1 MICKKC
7 GQEIPNDSG
16 FCSNC
21 GTAVS
26 QEEAFNQPS
35 PSDGSLNA
43 QAPRKKGKRRMKLIA
58 VLAIAVIL
66 LAGIGTLAY
75 NAQPSLYRMFKG
87 EKQHFSMLLDKMQD
101 KYSSQEL
108 YSFKDDAKAKITH
121 SLSYDFK
128 QLQELGLPM
137 DGSLENTK
145 IALDQIIRID
155 GKKEI
160 FQVEQETSLFGAS
173 FPQIS
178 AVMSSGDFGLYI
190 DGLTKSYISLNSL
203 INMALEQNQSQ
214 SQSQTGQPEIILSAA
229 QLEQLGAMLEK
240 YKDTFIEITFDSD
253 NVKFQSGNDDLGFN
267 AYCYEITLTPD
278 VIFDIVQSII
288 TDFNNDGQLKLM
300 ICQIIGGS
308 EAQVLLEQL
317 NASLEE
323 FIQELNGDKD
333 ALIKELEAE
342 LDEIVI
348 ELWSDGKNNPLG
360 AAVSINAPKDSANQD
375 IEFTILNY
383 EHGKEALSLIK
394 LESAGVVLLEFKD
407 EAVLSGSR
415 REGSLALK
423 VSGIK
428 IIDGDYDI
436 NSFSVRGIELYEG
449 EASINAEFP
458 VEGES
463 FQFKLDMEMQKQGNG
478 MSMELSPTVKN
489 MGVSLSLGDISS
501 EITVEALDKDLEGE
515 NIVEITPD
523 NYTEVLTPEEFSAK
537 IQEFAQ
543 ALQSIVGGSV
553 STEEAFP
560 LI

>member
-43 QAPRKKGKRRMKLIA
+43 QAPRKKGKRRIKLIA

-214 SQSQTGQPEIILSAA
+214 SQTGQPEIILSAA

-240 YKDTFIEITFDSD
+240 YKDTFIETTFDSD

-333 ALIKELEAE
+333 ILIKELEAE
-342 LDEIVI
+342 LDEIII

-360 AAVSINAPKDSANQD
+360 AAVSINAPKDSTNQD

>member
-7 GQEIPNDSG
+7 GQEIPHDSG

-43 QAPRKKGKRRMKLIA
+43 QAPRKKGKRRIKLIA

-108 YSFKDDAKAKITH
+108 YSFKDDTKAKITH

-203 INMALEQNQSQ
+203 INMALEQNQ

-333 ALIKELEAE
+333 VLIKELEAE
-342 LDEIVI
+342 LDEIII

-360 AAVSINAPKDSANQD
+360 AAVSINAPKDSTNQD

-501 EITVEALDKDLEGE
+501 EITVEALDKDLEEE

>member
-43 QAPRKKGKRRMKLIA
+43 QAPRKKGKRRIKLIA

-145 IALDQIIRID
+145 ITLDQIIRID

-214 SQSQTGQPEIILSAA
+214 SQTGQPEIILSAA

-240 YKDTFIEITFDSD
+240 YKDTFIETTFNSD

-288 TDFNNDGQLKLM
+288 TEFNNDGQLKLM

-407 EAVLSGSR
+407 EAVLNGSR
-415 REGSLALK
+415 REGSLTLK

-489 MGVSLSLGDISS
+489 MGVSLSLGDVSS
-501 EITVEALDKDLEGE
+501 EITVEALDKDLEEE

>member
-43 QAPRKKGKRRMKLIA
+43 QAPRKKGKRRIKLIA

-214 SQSQTGQPEIILSAA
+214 SQTGQPEIILSAA

-288 TDFNNDGQLKLM
+288 TEFNNDGQLKLM

>member
-43 QAPRKKGKRRMKLIA
+43 QAPRKKGKRRIKLIA

-214 SQSQTGQPEIILSAA
+214 SQTGQPEIILSAA

-240 YKDTFIEITFDSD
+240 YKDTFIETTFDSD

-333 ALIKELEAE
+333 ILIKELEAE
-342 LDEIVI
+342 LDEIII

>member
-145 IALDQIIRID
+145 ITLDQIIRID

-214 SQSQTGQPEIILSAA
+214 SQTGQPEIILSAA

-240 YKDTFIEITFDSD
+240 YKDTFIETTFNSD

-288 TDFNNDGQLKLM
+288 TEFNNDGQLKLM

-333 ALIKELEAE
+333 VLIKELEAE

-407 EAVLSGSR
+407 EAVLNGSR
-415 REGSLALK
+415 REGSLTLK

>member
-43 QAPRKKGKRRMKLIA
+43 QAPRKKGKRRIKLIA

-214 SQSQTGQPEIILSAA
+214 SQTGQPEIILSAA

-240 YKDTFIEITFDSD
+240 YKDTFIETTFDSD

>member
-145 IALDQIIRID
+145 ITLDQIIRID

-214 SQSQTGQPEIILSAA
+214 SQTGQPEIILSAA

-240 YKDTFIEITFDSD
+240 YKDTFIETTFNSD

-288 TDFNNDGQLKLM
+288 TEFNNDGQLKLM

-407 EAVLSGSR
+407 EAVLNGSR
-415 REGSLALK
+415 REGSLTLK

>member
-43 QAPRKKGKRRMKLIA
+43 QAPRKKGKRRIKLIA

-190 DGLTKSYISLNSL
+190 DGLTKSYISLNSF
-203 INMALEQNQSQ
+203 INMALEQNQ

-308 EAQVLLEQL
+308 EAQVLLKQL

>member
-43 QAPRKKGKRRMKLIA
+43 QAPRKKGKRRIKLIA

-108 YSFKDDAKAKITH
+108 YSFKDDTKAKITH

-214 SQSQTGQPEIILSAA
+214 SQTGQPEIILSAA

-288 TDFNNDGQLKLM
+288 TEFNNDGQLKLM

-360 AAVSINAPKDSANQD
+360 AAVSINAPKDSASQD
-375 IEFTILNY
+375 VQFTILNY
-383 EHGKEALSLIK
+383 EHGKDALSLIRVK
-394 LESAGVVLLEFKD
+394 AAGTVLLEFKD
-407 EAVLSGSR
+407 EAVISGSR
-415 REGSLALK
+415 REGSLTLK
-423 VSGIK
+423 VSGAK

-436 NSFSVRGIELYEG
+436 NSFSIRGIKLYEG
-449 EASINAEFP
+449 EASVNVELP

-501 EITVEALDKDLEGE
+501 EITVEALDKDLEEE

>member
-214 SQSQTGQPEIILSAA
+214 SQTGQPEIILSAA

-288 TDFNNDGQLKLM
+288 TEFNNDGQLKLM

-436 NSFSVRGIELYEG
+436 NSFSIRGIELYEG

>member
-214 SQSQTGQPEIILSAA
+214 SQTGQPEIILSAA

-308 EAQVLLEQL
+308 EAQVLLKQL

-501 EITVEALDKDLEGE
+501 EITVEALDKDLEEE

>member
-43 QAPRKKGKRRMKLIA
+43 QAPRKKGKRRIKLIA

-108 YSFKDDAKAKITH
+108 YSFKDNAKAKITH

-214 SQSQTGQPEIILSAA
+214 SQTGQPEIILSAA

-240 YKDTFIEITFDSD
+240 YKDTFIETTFDSD

-288 TDFNNDGQLKLM
+288 TEFNNDGQLKLM

-333 ALIKELEAE
+333 VLIKELEAE

-407 EAVLSGSR
+407 EAVLNGSR
-415 REGSLALK
+415 REGSLTLK

>member
-214 SQSQTGQPEIILSAA
+214 SQTGQPEIILSAA

-308 EAQVLLEQL
+308 EAQVLLKQL

-449 EASINAEFP
+449 EASVNVELP
-458 VEGES
+458 VEGEA
-463 FQFKLDMEMQKQGNG
+463 FQFKMDMEMQKQGNG
-478 MSMELSPTVKN
+478 MSMELTPTVKN

-501 EITVEALDKDLEGE
+501 EITVEALDKALEAE
-515 NIVEITPD
+515 NIVDITPE

>member
-43 QAPRKKGKRRMKLIA
+43 QAPRKKGKRRIKLIA

-214 SQSQTGQPEIILSAA
+214 SQTGQPEIILSAA

-333 ALIKELEAE
+333 ILIKELEAE
-342 LDEIVI
+342 LDEIII

>member
-43 QAPRKKGKRRMKLIA
+43 QAPRKKGKRRIKLIA

-145 IALDQIIRID
+145 ITLDQIIRID

-214 SQSQTGQPEIILSAA
+214 SQTGQPEIILSAA

-240 YKDTFIEITFDSD
+240 YKDTFIETTFNSD

-288 TDFNNDGQLKLM
+288 TEFNNDGQLKLM

-333 ALIKELEAE
+333 VLIKELEAE

-407 EAVLSGSR
+407 EAVLNGSR
-415 REGSLALK
+415 REGSLTLK

>member
-214 SQSQTGQPEIILSAA
+214 SQTGQPEIILSAA

-240 YKDTFIEITFDSD
+240 YKDTFIETTFDSD

-333 ALIKELEAE
+333 VLIKELEAE
-342 LDEIVI
+342 LDEIII

>member
-43 QAPRKKGKRRMKLIA
+43 QAPRKKGKRRIKLIA

-214 SQSQTGQPEIILSAA
+214 SQTGQPEIILSAA

-308 EAQVLLEQL
+308 EAQVLLKQL

-449 EASINAEFP
+449 EASVNVELP
-458 VEGES
+458 VEGEA
-463 FQFKLDMEMQKQGNG
+463 FQFKMDMEMQKQGNG
-478 MSMELSPTVKN
+478 MSMELTPTVKN

-501 EITVEALDKDLEGE
+501 EITVEALDKALEAE
-515 NIVEITPD
+515 NIVDITPE

>member
-43 QAPRKKGKRRMKLIA
+43 QAPRKKGKRRIKLIA

-214 SQSQTGQPEIILSAA
+214 SQTGQPEIILSAA

-240 YKDTFIEITFDSD
+240 YKDTFIETTFDSD

-323 FIQELNGDKD
+323 FIQELNGDKYV
-333 ALIKELEAE
+333 LIKELEAE
-342 LDEIVI
+342 LDEIII

>member
-43 QAPRKKGKRRMKLIA
+43 QAPRKKGKRRIKLIA

-214 SQSQTGQPEIILSAA
+214 SQTGQPEIILSAA

-240 YKDTFIEITFDSD
+240 YKDTFIETTFDSD

-288 TDFNNDGQLKLM
+288 TEFNNDGQLKLM

-360 AAVSINAPKDSANQD
+360 AAVSINAPKDSASQD
-375 IEFTILNY
+375 VQFTILNY
-383 EHGKEALSLIK
+383 EHGKDALSLIRVK
-394 LESAGVVLLEFKD
+394 AAGTVLLEFKD
-407 EAVLSGSR
+407 EAVISGSR
-415 REGSLALK
+415 REGSLTLK
-423 VSGIK
+423 VSGAK

>member
-43 QAPRKKGKRRMKLIA
+43 QAPRKKGKRRIKLIA

-108 YSFKDDAKAKITH
+108 YSFKDNAKAKITH

-214 SQSQTGQPEIILSAA
+214 SQTGQPEIILSAA

-288 TDFNNDGQLKLM
+288 TEFNNDGQLKLM

-348 ELWSDGKNNPLG
+348 ELWSDGKTIRL
-360 AAVSINAPKDSANQD
+360 APPSALTLPRTAQ
-375 IEFTILNY
+375 T
-383 EHGKEALSLIK
+383 
-394 LESAGVVLLEFKD
+394 
-407 EAVLSGSR
+407 R
-415 REGSLALK
+415 
-423 VSGIK
+423 
-428 IIDGDYDI
+428 
-436 NSFSVRGIELYEG
+436 
-449 EASINAEFP
+449 
-458 VEGES
+458 
-463 FQFKLDMEMQKQGNG
+463 
-478 MSMELSPTVKN
+478 
-489 MGVSLSLGDISS
+489 ISN
-501 EITVEALDKDLEGE
+501 L
-515 NIVEITPD
+515 P
-523 NYTEVLTPEEFSAK
+523 F
-537 IQEFAQ
+537 
-543 ALQSIVGGSV
+543 
-553 STEEAFP
+553 
-560 LI
+560 

>member
-1 MICKKC
+1 M
-7 GQEIPNDSG
+7 
-16 FCSNC
+16 
-21 GTAVS
+21 
-26 QEEAFNQPS
+26 
-35 PSDGSLNA
+35 
-43 QAPRKKGKRRMKLIA
+43 
-58 VLAIAVIL
+58 
-66 LAGIGTLAY
+66 
-75 NAQPSLYRMFKG
+75 
-87 EKQHFSMLLDKMQD
+87 
-101 KYSSQEL
+101 
-108 YSFKDDAKAKITH
+108 
-121 SLSYDFK
+121 
-128 QLQELGLPM
+128 
-137 DGSLENTK
+137 
-145 IALDQIIRID
+145 
-155 GKKEI
+155 
-160 FQVEQETSLFGAS
+160 
-173 FPQIS
+173 
-178 AVMSSGDFGLYI
+178 
-190 DGLTKSYISLNSL
+190 
-203 INMALEQNQSQ
+203 
-214 SQSQTGQPEIILSAA
+214 
-229 QLEQLGAMLEK
+229 
-240 YKDTFIEITFDSD
+240 
-253 NVKFQSGNDDLGFN
+253 GFN

>member
-145 IALDQIIRID
+145 ITLDQIIRID

-214 SQSQTGQPEIILSAA
+214 SQTGQPEIILSAA

-240 YKDTFIEITFDSD
+240 YKDTFIETTFNSD

-288 TDFNNDGQLKLM
+288 TEFNNDGQLKLM

-333 ALIKELEAE
+333 ALIKDLEAE

-407 EAVLSGSR
+407 EAVLNGSR
-415 REGSLALK
+415 REGSLTLK
-423 VSGIK
+423 VSGAK

>member
-43 QAPRKKGKRRMKLIA
+43 QAPRKKGKRRIKLIA

-145 IALDQIIRID
+145 ITLDQIIRID

-214 SQSQTGQPEIILSAA
+214 SQTGQPEIILSAA

-240 YKDTFIEITFDSD
+240 YKDTFIETTFNSD

-288 TDFNNDGQLKLM
+288 TEFNNDGQLKLM

-407 EAVLSGSR
+407 EAVLNGSR
-415 REGSLALK
+415 REGSLTLK

>member
-1 MICKKC
+1 
-7 GQEIPNDSG
+7 
-16 FCSNC
+16 
-21 GTAVS
+21 
-26 QEEAFNQPS
+26 
-35 PSDGSLNA
+35 
-43 QAPRKKGKRRMKLIA
+43 
-58 VLAIAVIL
+58 
-66 LAGIGTLAY
+66 
-75 NAQPSLYRMFKG
+75 
-87 EKQHFSMLLDKMQD
+87 
-101 KYSSQEL
+101 
-108 YSFKDDAKAKITH
+108 
-121 SLSYDFK
+121 
-128 QLQELGLPM
+128 M

-214 SQSQTGQPEIILSAA
+214 SQTGQPEIILSAA

-240 YKDTFIEITFDSD
+240 YKDTFIETTFDSD

-333 ALIKELEAE
+333 VLIKELEAE
-342 LDEIVI
+342 LDEIII

>member
-43 QAPRKKGKRRMKLIA
+43 QAPRKKGKRRIKLIA

-214 SQSQTGQPEIILSAA
+214 SQTGQPEIILSAA

-240 YKDTFIEITFDSD
+240 YKDTFIETTFDSD

-333 ALIKELEAE
+333 VLIKELEAE
-342 LDEIVI
+342 LDEIII

>member
-214 SQSQTGQPEIILSAA
+214 SQTGQPEIILSAA

-288 TDFNNDGQLKLM
+288 TEFNNDGQLKLM

-501 EITVEALDKDLEGE
+501 EITVEALDKDLEEE

>member
-21 GTAVS
+21 GTAVT

-43 QAPRKKGKRRMKLIA
+43 QAPRKKGKRRIKLIA

-108 YSFKDDAKAKITH
+108 YYFKDDAKAKITH

-214 SQSQTGQPEIILSAA
+214 SQTGQPEIILSAA
-229 QLEQLGAMLEK
+229 QLEQLAAMLEK

-267 AYCYEITLTPD
+267 AYCYEIALTPD

-288 TDFNNDGQLKLM
+288 TDFNNDGQLKLT

-308 EAQVLLEQL
+308 EAQTLLEQL

-323 FIQELNGDKD
+323 LIQELNGDKD
-333 ALIKELEAE
+333 ALIQELEAE

-375 IEFTILNY
+375 IQFTILNY

-394 LESAGVVLLEFKD
+394 VESAGMVLLEFED

-415 REGSLALK
+415 REGSLTLK
-423 VSGIK
+423 VGGIK

-449 EASINAEFP
+449 EASFNAEFP

>member
-214 SQSQTGQPEIILSAA
+214 SQTGQPEIILSAA

-308 EAQVLLEQL
+308 EAQVLLKQL